1 MTQQSA
7 QHLGIP
13 GGDDAHPT
21 RTDET
26 VATPSSSSTVTAL
39 DRWLVRRILATI
51 KDMPISIELWNGEVI
66 EPEGVSPQSGFRLN
80 SRRALL
86 KLIRHPTLHFG
97 DLYCLGDLEVKGEL
111 RNLLLLVRPPM
122 TGLPNT
128 PMGMWRKLFWRNVQ
142 PRKGSVAQAK
152 DNIHHHYD
160 LGNDFYQLWLDQPA
174 MQYTCAYF
182 PDPAMTLEAAQTA
195 KMHHVCRK
203 LRLRPGQ
210 TVVEAGCGWGGFAL
224 FMAREYGV
232 NVRAYNIS
240 HEQIVYARKQ
250 AQAQGLT
257 DRVEFVEDDYRNIE
271 GEYDVFASV
280 GMLEHV
286 GVPNYR
292 ILGEVINRS
301 LREHGIGLIHSIGR
315 NVPVKMNAW
324 MEKRIFP
331 GAYPPTL
338 REMADIF
345 EPNGLSILDVE
356 NIRLHYARTLEHWLS
371 RFEGHLDEIV
381 KRFGEPFVRA
391 WRLYLTGS
399 MTSFLNGDLQL
410 FQVVFSRA
418 RNNDLSWSRSHVYGH
433 ADS

>member
-1 MTQQSA
+1 MPPHLN

-13 GGDDAHPT
+13 RRDDAHSS
-21 RTDET
+21 RADD
-26 VATPSSSSTVTAL
+26 VGAAHSSSAVTPL
-39 DRWLVRRILATI
+39 DRWLVRKILAATQ
-51 KDMPISIELWNGEVI
+51 DMPISIELWNGEII
-66 EPEGVSPQSGFRLN
+66 EPEHVAPPSGIRLN

-86 KLIRHPTLHFG
+86 QLIRHPTLSFG
-97 DLYCLGDLEVKGEL
+97 DLYCAGDLEVKGEL
-111 RNLLLLVRPPM
+111 SNLLLLVRPPM
-122 TGLPNT
+122 TGIPNT
-128 PMGMWRKLFWRNVQ
+128 LMGLLRRICWRNIR
-142 PRKGSVAQAK
+142 PRTASVDQAK

-160 LGNDFYQLWLDQPA
+160 LGNDFYELWLDQPA

-182 PDPAMTLEAAQTA
+182 PDPAMTLEAAQAA

-203 LRLRPGQ
+203 LRLQPEQ

-240 HEQIVYARKQ
+240 HEQIIYARKQ
-250 AQAQGLT
+250 AQAQDLA
-257 DRVEFVEDDYRNIE
+257 DQVEFIEDDYRNIE
-271 GEYDVFASV
+271 GEFDVFVSV

-286 GVPNYR
+286 GLPNYR
-292 ILGEVINRS
+292 ALGEVINRT
-301 LREHGIGLIHSIGR
+301 LRESGLGLIHSIGR
-315 NVPVKMNAW
+315 NVPLMMNAW

-345 EPNGLSILDVE
+345 EPSGLSILDVE
-356 NIRLHYARTLEHWLS
+356 NLRLHYAKTLEHWLS
-371 RFEGHLDEIV
+371 RFEGNIDEIT
-381 KRFGEPFVRA
+381 KQFDEPFVRA

-410 FQVVFSRA
+410 FQLVFSRS
-418 RNNDLSWSRSHVYGH
+418 RNNAVAWSRSHVYGH
-433 ADS
+433 GDS